1 MTPAQTPA
9 GHEEPLSRREREIL
23 DLVYA
28 RGESTAAEVQADM
41 ADPPSYS
48 AVRGLIR
55 VLVEKG
61 HLKVRKEGVRNVY
74 RPTRSRRTAGKR
86 ALARAVETFYGG
98 DALDAVAALL
108 DVTKDGLDSAE
119 RERLLALVEN
129 ARKEGR

>member
-1 MTPAQTPA
+1 MTPAQPTPND
-9 GHEEPLSRREREIL
+9 PLSRREREIL

-28 RGESTAAEVQADM
+28 RGEATAAEVQADM

-61 HLKVRKEGVRNVY
+61 HLRTRKEGVRNVY
-74 RPTRSRRTAGKR
+74 RPTRSKRVAGKR
-86 ALARAVETFYGG
+86 ALARAVDTFYGG

-108 DVTKDGLDSAE
+108 DVTRNGLDAAE